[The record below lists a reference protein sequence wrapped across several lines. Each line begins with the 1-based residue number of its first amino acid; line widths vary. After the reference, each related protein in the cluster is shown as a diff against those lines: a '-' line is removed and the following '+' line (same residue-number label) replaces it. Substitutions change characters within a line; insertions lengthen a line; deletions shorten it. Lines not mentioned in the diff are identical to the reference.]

1 MELLFLDL
9 ETQKSSEEVGGW
21 HNAQEMLVS
30 VVVTHSSADNRFH
43 IYEEDDLSS
52 LFEDLRQADLI
63 VGYNIQDFDYAVL
76 SRYAPY
82 SVENLPTLDMMKVV
96 QAQCRKKVKLDNLA
110 KTTLGTSKTADG
122 LAAIKLFRDGKM
134 HDLVEY
140 CTQDV
145 RITRDLYY
153 YGADH
158 GEVRFKDR
166 GGKVQHIPVD
176 WGRHGR

>member
-9 ETQKSSEEVGGW
+9 ETQKSSDEVGGW
-21 HNAQEMLVS
+21 ANAREMLVS
-30 VVVTHSSADNRFH
+30 VVVTYSSADNRFH
-43 IYEEDDLSS
+43 IYEEGDLPT

-63 VGYNIQDFDYAVL
+63 IGYNIEDFDFSVL
-76 SRYAPY
+76 ARYAPY
-82 SVENLPTLDMMKVV
+82 SVENLQTLDMMKVV
-96 QAQCRKKVKLDNLA
+96 QAQFHKKVRLDNLA
-110 KTTLGTSKTADG
+110 RTTLGTSKTADG
-122 LAAIKLFRDGKM
+122 LAAIKLFCEGKM
-134 HDLVEY
+134 HELVEY
-140 CTQDV
+140 CVQDV